1 MAWDKKYINYG
12 VAKFE
17 DKRVKVYQDQFSFT
31 SISVNESIKDVMWS
45 GGELNVYLTNGKVR
59 KYKDQFSYRVI

>member
-17 DKRVKVYQDQFSFT
+17 DKKVKVYQDQFSFT
-31 SISVNESIKDVMWS
+31 TIPVNESIKDVMWT
-45 GGELNVYLTNGKVR
+45 GGELNVYLQNGKVR
-59 KYKDQFSYRVI
+59 RYKDQFSYRVI